1 MEYKNLDDLIWDIIS
16 CYDEEYQKEIGM
28 DKLDDEDIGNIMFYI
43 LDNNEIKSIVQQE
56 IEEYC
61 NRKN

>member
-1 MEYKNLDDLIWDIIS
+1 MEYKNLDDLIWEIIS
-16 CYDEEYQKEIGM
+16 CYDEEYQKELGM

>member
-1 MEYKNLDDLIWDIIS
+1 MEYKNLDDLIWEIIS
-16 CYDEEYQKEIGM
+16 CHDEEYQKEIGM

-56 IEEYC
+56 IEWYC
-61 NRKN
+61 SRKK